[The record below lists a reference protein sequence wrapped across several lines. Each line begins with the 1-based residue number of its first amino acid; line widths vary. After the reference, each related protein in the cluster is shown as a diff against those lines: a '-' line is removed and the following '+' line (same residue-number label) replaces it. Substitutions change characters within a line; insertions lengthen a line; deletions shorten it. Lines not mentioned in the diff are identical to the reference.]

1 MPLACSALEANWNLT
16 PTSIFTVRIRISMC
30 RCWKE
35 GEGKKRPAGKILQMR
50 LTAAGRLPVS
60 RCREQQS
67 ETEKNKSKQI
77 SALVSVSG
85 VEWRLLAALK
95 GASGSRQG
103 LADVFQRTL
112 RTSRCIL
119 PHVWF
124 AFTMRHEVQ
133 WKNIFAPN
141 SAQSDKPKLD
151 FWETANRLKSFC
163 TKRFK
168 GAYLNQWPS
177 QLMDKIK

>member
-95 GASGSRQG
+95 GASGSRQPTG
-103 LADVFQRTL
+103 PRRRVPAHFAHLSLHPSPRVVL
-112 RTSRCIL
+112 RSR
-119 PHVWF
+119 WY
-124 AFTMRHEVQ
+124 
-133 WKNIFAPN
+133 
-141 SAQSDKPKLD
+141 
-151 FWETANRLKSFC
+151 FC
-163 TKRFK
+163 TEL
-168 GAYLNQWPS
+168 GAIRQTEIGLLGNGK
-177 QLMDKIK
+177 KIKIVLH

>member
-35 GEGKKRPAGKILQMR
+35 GEGKKRPAGKMLQMR

-95 GASGSRQG
+95 GASGSRQRQPTG
-103 LADVFQRTL
+103 PRRRVPA
-112 RTSRCIL
+112 
-119 PHVWF
+119 HF
-124 AFTMRHEVQ
+124 AHLSLHPSPRVVCLHDET
-133 WKNIFAPN
+133 W
-141 SAQSDKPKLD
+141 SAIK
-151 FWETANRLKSFC
+151 EYFC
-163 TKRFK
+163 TEL
-168 GAYLNQWPS
+168 GAIRQTEIGLLGNGKQI
-177 QLMDKIK
+177 KIVLH